1 MTHEQAPL
9 LVVQKCLESHSFI
22 FICLK
27 LVVKGGL
34 MDTLYFQGQL
44 YSDFAEYLLLETDF
58 NF

>member
-9 LVVQKCLESHSFI
+9 LVIQKCLESHLFI
-22 FICLK
+22 FIGSK

-34 MDTLYFQGQL
+34 LDTLYFQGQL
-44 YSDFAEYLLLETDF
+44 YSDFAEYLLLQIDF